1 MKKAESPIE
10 FEIQIID
17 EIFRDGITSKVSIPN
32 SVNISAYKDVKE
44 EISINGDNTPIRGGG
59 FLEAPIIAL
68 SQKGA
73 QFSSSGQNEN
83 WVKVNLEEKLIGWIN
98 KDKIHTLNGTA
109 NNQVSGPQFL
119 ETFEAPPI
127 INIIDL
133 PVSTKLSVI
142 NLFGDIQDQDGI
154 ELISVFL
161 GDNKVALLPSTKT
174 NVPVSVDLTL
184 EENINLITI
193 IAKDSKGLLSKQS
206 FVVRKE
212 G

>member
-1 MKKAESPIE
+1 
-10 FEIQIID
+10 
-17 EIFRDGITSKVSIPN
+17 
-32 SVNISAYKDVKE
+32 
-44 EISINGDNTPIRGGG
+44 
-59 FLEAPIIAL
+59 LEAPIIAL

-109 NNQVSGPQFL
+109 KNQVSGPQFL
-119 ETFEAPPI
+119 ETFEAAPI

-133 PVSTKLSVI
+133 PVSTKSSVI
-142 NLFGDIQDQDGI
+142 NLFGDIRDQDGI

-184 EENINLITI
+184 EEEINLITI